1 MKIIPLVSLGL
12 MLSTA
17 LTEAAVSC
25 SMSSEGLNFGIIN
38 PLSSAEITSIA
49 TVNLDCIGGPISYI
63 VQLSQGNGTM
73 AQRVMKSGSDNLKY
87 NLYTSNSYSN
97 VLGDGTGGSATIT
110 GSSVTDTMKASHY
123 IHGKVSTIGLINTL
137 AGVYSDNILMTIIY

>member
-1 MKIIPLVSLGL
+1 MKINFLVGLGL
-12 MLSTA
+12 MLSTT

-38 PLSSAEITSIA
+38 PLSSAETTSIA
-49 TVNLDCIGGPISYI
+49 TINLDCIGGAVSYI

-87 NLYTSNSYSN
+87 NLYTSNSYSS
-97 VLGDGTGGSATIT
+97 VLGDGTGGSATIA
-110 GSSVTDTMKASHY
+110 GSSVTDTMQASHY
-123 IHGKVSTIGLINTL
+123 IHGKVSNIGLTTTP